1 MNKLTW
7 CFNAISSLFYF
18 SWSELCIYRY
28 VFPVLSFVSSVEH
41 TKKKD
46 ILRNVSDKV
55 FFFAYNESQEGPM
68 LLFCVQ
74 QKKGSYKKKRK
85 EKKTLQLKTKK
96 YIVEQ
101 IVNHPAISKVF
112 YGNIPVHT
120 RMDAH
125 IVKGCM
131 PRAVG

>member
-7 CFNAISSLFYF
+7 CFNATSSLFYI
-18 SWSELCIYRY
+18 SWSELYTVYRY
-28 VFPVLSFVSSVEH
+28 VIPVLSFVSSVEH
-41 TKKKD
+41 TKKD

-55 FFFAYNESQEGPM
+55 FFFFAYNESQYSPM

-74 QKKGSYKKKRK
+74 QKKGSYKKERK
-85 EKKTLQLKTKK
+85 ENITAIDEQL
-96 YIVEQ
+96 
-101 IVNHPAISKVF
+101 VNHPAISKVF
-112 YGNIPVHT
+112 YGNIPVNT